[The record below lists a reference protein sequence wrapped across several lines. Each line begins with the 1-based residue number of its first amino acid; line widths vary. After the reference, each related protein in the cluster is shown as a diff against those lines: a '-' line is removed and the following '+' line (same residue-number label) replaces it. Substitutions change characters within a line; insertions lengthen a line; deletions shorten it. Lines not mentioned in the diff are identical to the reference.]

1 MNLKHLIPIGYTD
14 IHSHVLPGIDDGAK
28 TINDSINLIKKFI
41 DLRVTKITTTPHVM
55 EGVWPN
61 SKSLIFSKLDELKKD
76 SKKMVLQTLL
86 LMPRQNICWMKIS
99 LNYWRNGNL

>member
-1 MNLKHLIPIGYTD
+1 MFFRKKVNLKHLIPIGYTD

-41 DLRVTKITTTPHVM
+41 DLGIYEITTTPHVI

-61 SKSLIFSKLDELKKD
+61 SKDIIFSKLNELKKD
-76 SKKMVLQTLL
+76 SKRWYYKL
-86 LMPRQNICWMKIS
+86 CC
-99 LNYWRNGNL
+99 